1 MLFDLAKTA
10 GGGITYPMPT
20 LTGLNRSEWIDPDS
34 VDRPIVTYWAQLVEI
49 GEVERE
55 AHTHKK
61 GQFLLVQRGA
71 LSCEVEGG
79 LWMVPPR
86 SAIWIPGDA
95 VHAIKGSHIEG
106 YNAFIAAGAARDL
119 PGTCCAL
126 SVTPLLRELLIRSAH
141 LPLLYDEAGPGARI
155 ARVLLDEIAAAQVEK
170 LHLPMPIDRRL
181 RDVVEQ
187 LMASPAAR
195 GTMEAWADR
204 AGMSGRTFARLIGRE
219 TGMSFGRW
227 RQQLGVMLAV
237 KWMAEGATIQRVAS
251 DLGYESVPSFVTMF
265 RKALGTPPGRYMAER
280 HRASQ

>member
-1 MLFDLAKTA
+1 
-10 GGGITYPMPT
+10 MPT
-20 LTGLNRSEWIDPDS
+20 LTGLNSDEWIDPDS
-34 VDRPIVTYWAQLVEI
+34 VERPIVTYWARMVEI

-61 GQFLLVQRGA
+61 GQIILVQRGA

-86 SAIWIPGDA
+86 SAIWIPGNA
-95 VHAIKGSHIEG
+95 VHAIKGARIEG
-106 YNAFIAAGAARDL
+106 YNAFIAADAARDL
-119 PGTCCAL
+119 PSTCCAL
-126 SVTPLLRELLIRSAH
+126 SVTPLLRELLIRSAD

-155 ARVLLDEIAAAQVEK
+155 VNVLLDEIAAADVEK

-187 LMASPAAR
+187 MMASLAAR
-195 GTMEAWADR
+195 GTMEYWADR

-227 RQQLGVMLAV
+227 RQQLGIMLAV
-237 KWMAEGATIQRVAS
+237 KWMAEGTTIQQVAS

-265 RKALGTPPGRYMAER
+265 KKALGTPPGRYMAER
-280 HRASQ
+280 HPGVRL